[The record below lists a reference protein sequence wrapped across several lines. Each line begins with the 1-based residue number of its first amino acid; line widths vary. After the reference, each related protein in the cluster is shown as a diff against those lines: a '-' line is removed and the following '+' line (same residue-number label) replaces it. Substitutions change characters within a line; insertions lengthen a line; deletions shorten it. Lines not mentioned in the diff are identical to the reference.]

1 MLHGVNSEGFS
12 QKWKIK
18 CIWVT
23 LNGIRNEIKKQ
34 NECILSVWNE
44 NVSEFALAAGNEQEQ
59 ANWTAAQG
67 NL

>member
-1 MLHGVNSEGFS
+1 M
-12 QKWKIK
+12 KIK